1 MMSRVVMTGKN
12 DIGLPSQ
19 KTAQRLGLFLFV
31 KIKWFYRWYC
41 VHVKILMHGNRHKT
55 ELAVL

>member
-1 MMSRVVMTGKN
+1 MTGKN
-12 DIGLPSQ
+12 DVGLPSQ
-19 KTAQRLGLFLFV
+19 KTAQRLGLFLFI